1 MVTHRWR
8 GLSTDSQ
15 QQDQL
20 LQHGQRQRYNAF
32 SEIHRA
38 LNMNGESQKDGYQG
52 LGNIVLLCLAGLC
65 SLVIFA
71 WPASRM
77 LTPDFSSELVRHSQ
91 LLRSLEQQQAPPY
104 SLWYLLQKLIA
115 RDNLSEHVLLA
126 SGLLLIGSFATLKGF
141 LLTGLLRSSRFG
153 AIQSLVGGLLLG
165 TAVAM
170 PLPMMERI
178 SPMYQMKTQYL
189 GTIPANTFMSATQL
203 VANVGV
209 LPAFVGLQLWC
220 LKPTRKGYAIMLSL
234 CMLATISKA
243 GIAPALLAAIIC
255 CSIVHCWQSGSWQL
269 QSLWQILIAAA
280 LLLTPSAIVSHYYM
294 SGGGWMNIQ
303 AVLAPFAT
311 WKAYSAQIGIDILSS
326 LAFPLMVLAALIM
339 QWKHERGNCDRSTTA
354 LMGLLPSI
362 IATTTAL
369 LIFILIA
376 EKVNGAFLHSGNF
389 IWAAISANA
398 GWHLTAF
405 ISLKSLDPS
414 RTIVPIIIL
423 LLEAAGGLS
432 YIWNYMHTGSFL

>member
-1 MVTHRWR
+1 
-8 GLSTDSQ
+8 
-15 QQDQL
+15 
-20 LQHGQRQRYNAF
+20 
-32 SEIHRA
+32 
-38 LNMNGESQKDGYQG
+38 
-52 LGNIVLLCLAGLC
+52 
-65 SLVIFA
+65 
-71 WPASRM
+71 
-77 LTPDFSSELVRHSQ
+77 
-91 LLRSLEQQQAPPY
+91 
-104 SLWYLLQKLIA
+104 
-115 RDNLSEHVLLA
+115 
-126 SGLLLIGSFATLKGF
+126 
-141 LLTGLLRSSRFG
+141 
-153 AIQSLVGGLLLG
+153 
-165 TAVAM
+165 M
-170 PLPMMERI
+170 PLPMIERI

-243 GIAPALLAAIIC
+243 GIAPALLAAIVC
-255 CSIVHCWQSGSWQL
+255 CSIVHRWQSGSWQL

-294 SGGGWMNIQ
+294 SGGGWMNIK
-303 AVLAPFAT
+303 AVLAPLAT

-326 LAFPLMVLAALIM
+326 LAFPLMVLVALIM
-339 QWKHERGNCDRSTTA
+339 QWKHERGNSDRSTTA

-405 ISLKSLDPS
+405 ISLKSLDPA
-414 RTIVPIIIL
+414 RTIVPVSIL
-423 LLEAAGGLS
+423 LLEAVGGLS